1 MPSQVRCI
9 RPERPFWRQDR
20 QGGRIGSFS
29 YRKIAIVRRGTIG
42 ERIPGEL
49 SLVGKK
55 YDKFAKE
62 NPGAAAKWKPGLI
75 WRPLG
80 LVPFKASKIGS
91 KVSKAGDKVGDIGR
105 AKLMTSEMLHKKS
118 SAAYDAAE
126 KAGGFLDPSVTDDF
140 LYDIMEKIEAHH

>member
-1 MPSQVRCI
+1 M
-9 RPERPFWRQDR
+9 EAGFNL
-20 QGGRIGSFS
+20 
-29 YRKIAIVRRGTIG
+29 AT
-42 ERIPGEL
+42 
-49 SLVGKK
+49 
-55 YDKFAKE
+55 A
-62 NPGAAAKWKPGLI
+62 
-75 WRPLG
+75 G

-140 LYDIMEKIEAHH
+140 LYDIMEKIGPSLERQK